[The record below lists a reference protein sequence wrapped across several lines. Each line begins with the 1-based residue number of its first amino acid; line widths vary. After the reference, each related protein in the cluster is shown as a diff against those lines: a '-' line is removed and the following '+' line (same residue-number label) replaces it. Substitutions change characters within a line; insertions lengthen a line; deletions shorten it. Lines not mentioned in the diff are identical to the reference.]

1 MLVGIADR
9 VAVHR
14 HARHA
19 VCRRREKVL
28 VEIKTDGKPLAFAGR
43 SRQLSPTVIAAI
55 DANTSSTRTGP
66 CNRKPAIMVNQSIAL
81 WEGSDLLADRQSRP

>member
-1 MLVGIADR
+1 MWHFPESRQAGFPTRRGGFRQRVKHYWRVWRVLIGIADR

-28 VEIKTDGKPLAFAGR
+28 VEIKTDGKPLRFC
-43 SRQLSPTVIAAI
+43 RQVQAVIA
-55 DANTSSTRTGP
+55 DG
-66 CNRKPAIMVNQSIAL
+66 
-81 WEGSDLLADRQSRP
+81 DRRAASELDV